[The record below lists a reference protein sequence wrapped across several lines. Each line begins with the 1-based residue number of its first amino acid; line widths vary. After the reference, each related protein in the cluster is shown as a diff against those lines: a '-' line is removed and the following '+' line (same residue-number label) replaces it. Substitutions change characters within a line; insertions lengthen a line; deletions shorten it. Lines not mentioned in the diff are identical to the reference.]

1 MADGVKFPLI
11 SGQISLDL
19 VNTNVVRHGTRHD
32 LLVNPGHVIA
42 WFHTLTK
49 ENILM
54 KEQFSEVI
62 EDWAEE
68 ALPALREV
76 RSFLREFFE
85 KMADGKELP
94 SNWST
99 HLELLI
105 RQAPF
110 SFQLLDD
117 QLIPV
122 PIGKP
127 ADAIV
132 SLIAFD
138 TLKLFTSG
146 QLSHI
151 RRCANPDCVLLFID
165 TRGRRKW
172 CSMKIC
178 GNREKVTRHQQ
189 RKKA

>member
-1 MADGVKFPLI
+1 MADEVKFPLI

-32 LLVNPGHVIA
+32 LLTNSEHVTA

-54 KEQFSEVI
+54 KEQFSKVI

-68 ALPALREV
+68 ALPALREL
-76 RSFLREFFE
+76 RSFLREVFE
-85 KMADGKELP
+85 KLADGKELP
-94 SNWST
+94 SNWVT
-99 HLELLI
+99 HLELLT

-110 SFQLLDD
+110 SFQSLDD

-151 RRCANPDCVLLFID
+151 HRCANPDCVLLFID